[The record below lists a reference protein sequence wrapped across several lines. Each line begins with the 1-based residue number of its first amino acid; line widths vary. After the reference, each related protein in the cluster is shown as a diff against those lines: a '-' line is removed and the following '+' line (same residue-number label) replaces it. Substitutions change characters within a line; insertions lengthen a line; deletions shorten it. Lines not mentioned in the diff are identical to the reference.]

1 MEAARRD
8 AAGAEQLIARGVQ
21 ACPFLRNIAEPTAFT
36 FNSFGAAAWT
46 AMDGVRGLGKGLA
59 QQRRGPIFEDG
70 PSFDAAFR
78 LFHGRDGIV
87 PLTGSRRVANGA
99 PMEPLPATAAPLRAH
114 SIATACPAAAI
125 SLSAFGPAG
134 PFSFDSFMDSQRS
147 RPPANGSDGNGD
159 FVDKRSKAEP
169 QPEPDAKPS
178 GKLHEALGEDWLAS
192 GNCPLARS
200 YRAAANILP
209 LVAGMLKPPPGVK
222 YKCPPA
228 IVAAR
233 AALARTTAVRSLRPQ
248 PLPKRILAIG
258 MLGFAINVPL
268 GMIREHTTKFS
279 PQWFLAV
286 HAAVP
291 LVVMLRKA
299 VLLPKRAMAF
309 TIASAILGQAIGARL
324 ERLRLHTSVEAD
336 GTMSGARTGQAAAA
350 RRDKKPLLASA
361 PICGTSP
368 HRCWRRRCHNQCFVL
383 LRDKGL
389 HAPYTT

>member
-8 AAGAEQLIARGVQ
+8 AAGAEQLIAQGVQ

-36 FNSFGAAAWT
+36 FNGFGDAAAT
-46 AMDGVRGLGKGLA
+46 AMNGVRGLGKGLA

-87 PLTGSRRVANGA
+87 PLTGTRHVASDVPTEA
-99 PMEPLPATAAPLRAH
+99 LTATAAPHRAH
-114 SIATACPAAAI
+114 PMATACPAAAI
-125 SLSAFGPAG
+125 SQSAFGPAG
-134 PFSFDSFMDSQRS
+134 PFSFDSFMASQRS
-147 RPPANGSDGNGD
+147 GPPANGSDGNSD
-159 FVDKRSKAEP
+159 PVDKRSKAEP

-178 GKLHEALGEDWLAS
+178 GKLHEALGEDWLAT

-258 MLGFAINVPL
+258 MLGFSINVPL
-268 GMIREHTTKFS
+268 GMIREHTIKFS

-324 ERLRLHTSVEAD
+324 ERLRMHTIVEAD
-336 GTMSGARTGQAAAA
+336 GTKNGTRTQAATA
-350 RRDKKPLLASA
+350 RRAKKPLLAPVAQMWNKSA
-361 PICGTSP
+361 SLLASP
-368 HRCWRRRCHNQCFVL
+368 LPQPMLCAAQ
-383 LRDKGL
+383 G
-389 HAPYTT
+389 

>member
-21 ACPFLRNIAEPTAFT
+21 ACPFLRNIVEPTAF
-36 FNSFGAAAWT
+36 SFGCGIGTAAAT
-46 AMDGVRGLGKGLA
+46 AAMDGVRGLGKGLA
-59 QQRRGPIFEDG
+59 QRRGPIFEDG

-87 PLTGSRRVANGA
+87 PLTGSRHVADGA
-99 PMEPLPATAAPLRAH
+99 PAEPLPATAAPLRAH
-114 SIATACPAAAI
+114 PMATACPAAAI

-134 PFSFDSFMDSQRS
+134 PFSFDSFMASQRS

-159 FVDKRSKAEP
+159 PVDKRSKAEP

-209 LVAGMLKPPPGVK
+209 LVTGMLKPPPGVK

-228 IVAAR
+228 IAAAR

-299 VLLPKRAMAF
+299 VLLPKRAMGF
-309 TIASAILGQAIGARL
+309 TIAAAILGQAIGARI
-324 ERLRLHTSVEAD
+324 ERRRLHISVEAD
-336 GTMSGARTGQAAAA
+336 GTTSGARTGQAAAA
-350 RRDKKPLLASA
+350 RRAKKPLRAPVAYMWNKSASLLALPLPQPMFCA
-361 PICGTSP
+361 AQG
-368 HRCWRRRCHNQCFVL
+368 
-383 LRDKGL
+383 
-389 HAPYTT
+389 